1 VRSVTI
7 MRIIFERE
15 RSQGMN
21 AHVSSHGCSLV
32 GFYGRDGVAA
42 QVDTSPEGS
51 EKYERRHRG

>member
-1 VRSVTI
+1 

-15 RSQGMN
+15 GSQGMN
-21 AHVSSHGCSLV
+21 AHVSSHGGSLV